1 MADGSHQAA
10 PLKTFQR
17 FRFGGSSSP
26 ITFPSGSRKVVI
38 RPKRSSRIGSPRTPR
53 VASSAPASGPVAF
66 ARATGMPQG
75 KWDGGAKRIVRALL
89 PHRPDA
95 FGFEALHG
103 VQDHPTRASAIRGE
117 VQATGHPMDEKTRG
131 VEHLFQFRERVSPNG
146 RAVFPRALA
155 IDDDL
160 PRLEAPL
167 Q

>member
-1 MADGSHQAA
+1 M
-10 PLKTFQR
+10 
-17 FRFGGSSSP
+17 
-26 ITFPSGSRKVVI
+26 
-38 RPKRSSRIGSPRTPR
+38 PKD
-53 VASSAPASGPVAF
+53 
-66 ARATGMPQG
+66 
-75 KWDGGAKRIVRALL
+75 KWDCRSKRIVQAPL
-89 PHRPDA
+89 PHRPDP
-95 FGFEALHG
+95 FGFKALHG
-103 VQDHPTRASAIRGE
+103 VQHHPTRASAIWGE